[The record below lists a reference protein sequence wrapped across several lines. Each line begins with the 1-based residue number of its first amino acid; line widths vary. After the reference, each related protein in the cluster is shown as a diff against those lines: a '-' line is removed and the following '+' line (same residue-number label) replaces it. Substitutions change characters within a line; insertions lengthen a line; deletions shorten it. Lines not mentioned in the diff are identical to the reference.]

1 MGKDNSS
8 RVRQAKYLARK
19 NGRRAPYDRILIVCE
34 GSKTEPNYFNEIKQF
49 YRLHTANVEV
59 QHSSLGTCPL
69 QIVKS
74 AEELF
79 LNGNSGKGIQKQ
91 AFEQVYAVFDRDD
104 HKEYF
109 NARNKAGTID
119 GKLKNDLKKKVK
131 FKAISSVPCFELW
144 LLLHFEDALSPM
156 HRDEALARLQ
166 KHLPNYAKGQ
176 LGIFATTKEHVISAK
191 TRAVKLPEH
200 NGIDCFTDIHEL
212 VTLLTTLKS

>member
-1 MGKDNSS
+1 MGKDNTP
-8 RVRQAKYLARK
+8 RVQQAKDLARK

-109 NARNKAGTID
+109 NARNKADTLD
-119 GKLKNDLKKKVK
+119 GKLKNDLNKKAK

-144 LLLHFEDALSPM
+144 LLLHFEDIQAPM
-156 HRDEALARLQ
+156 HRDDALTRL
-166 KHLPNYAKGQ
+166 KKYLPHYTKGKI
-176 LGIFATTKEHVISAK
+176 GTYDATKEQRFLAIE
-191 TRAVKLPEH
+191 RAEKLPEH
-200 NGIDCFTDIHEL
+200 NGLDCFTGIHEL